1 MSRDAVK
8 PLFYLPRSSRVTDFH
23 SGLVTRSD
31 IVGRARIRSSE
42 NLENCSNRKIRLDS
56 SALKL
61 HPFNI
66 VSNRWT
72 DISNK
77 SSLPQVQSFL
87 SIDTDMEGIKKK
99 KERKILVYSLI
110 SIRKMV
116 ENRNRTR
123 HDGGRANFANLSPS
137 EFTLADAFIDGT
149 RVIRRR
155 LSRLPARISLSP

>member
-87 SIDTDMEGIKKK
+87 SIDTDRNKKK
-99 KERKILVYSLI
+99 REKNLLVYSLI

-123 HDGGRANFANLSPS
+123 HDGGRANFANLSSS

-149 RVIRRR
+149 RVTRRR

>member
-42 NLENCSNRKIRLDS
+42 NLENCWNRKIRLDS

-87 SIDTDMEGIKKK
+87 SIDTDRNKKK
-99 KERKILVYSLI
+99 REKNLLVYSLI

>member
-42 NLENCSNRKIRLDS
+42 NLENCWNRKIRLDS

-87 SIDTDMEGIKKK
+87 SIDTDRNKKK
-99 KERKILVYSLI
+99 REKNLGLFSYLHSKNGWKSEQDKTRWRPRQFRESLTLRIHVGGCIHRWDTSYPTPAESSTRK
-110 SIRKMV
+110 
-116 ENRNRTR
+116 
-123 HDGGRANFANLSPS
+123 D
-137 EFTLADAFIDGT
+137 
-149 RVIRRR
+149 
-155 LSRLPARISLSP
+155 

>member
-42 NLENCSNRKIRLDS
+42 NLENCWNRKIRLDS

-87 SIDTDMEGIKKK
+87 SIDTDRNKKK
-99 KERKILVYSLI
+99 REKNLLVYSLI

-123 HDGGRANFANLSPS
+123 HDGGRANFANLSSS

>member
-87 SIDTDMEGIKKK
+87 SIDTDRNKKK
-99 KERKILVYSLI
+99 REKNLLVYSLI

-123 HDGGRANFANLSPS
+123 HDGGRANFANLSSS